1 MKFVLFMSCKSWML
15 KSISINQS
23 CEGDLIDL
31 IVYDMIGTNK
41 KKKMAEEQK

>member
-41 KKKMAEEQK
+41 KKMAEEQK